1 MTSSLPEKL
10 ANCEIKLSELSSQ
23 ILAQESYILSL
34 ETEIQSLKFQLTKSN
49 TKETSNSCTQTSYDT
64 LTRESTVQTVPPA
77 VKLEKYAQTDLA
89 INKNFLLNDEISTTK
104 KLLMAFEEVNKENSG
119 QDELSEENELKLEGL
134 ESAKGGFA
142 KPLNFISALNLKSD
156 LPAKEACPKSIGNRG
171 SRRYSQDSNVQ

>member
-1 MTSSLPEKL
+1 MTTSLPEKL

-34 ETEIQSLKFQLTKSN
+34 ESEIQSLKFQLSKSN
-49 TKETSNSCTQTSYDT
+49 TKDTMNTCTQTSFDI
-64 LTRESTVQTVPPA
+64 LTRESPAQTTPA
-77 VKLEKYAQTDLA
+77 PANIEKYVQTDLA

-119 QDELSEENELKLEGL
+119 QDELSEESDLKMDCLEN
-134 ESAKGGFA
+134 AKGGFV

-156 LPAKEACPKSIGNRG
+156 LPAKEACPKSINSRG
-171 SRRYSQDSNVQ
+171 SRRYSQDSNV